1 MYLTTRIKK
10 TTKAIA
16 KFLTVNRSKVV
27 GFDSSGIQIEEFS
40 ALKAV
45 ANDGVIIITDGDGD
59 AFAIVSDAG
68 GADGTLTIVTDA
80 RVSEGVFDEDVI
92 GLGEEAY
99 LSLCP
104 PVASMTVMVNIAIA
118 KASDSN
124 FTFIWDLNLFFIASL
139 QLTLILRKGNNN

>member
-10 TTKAIA
+10 TTRAIA
-16 KFLTVNRSKVV
+16 KFLTVNKSKVV
-27 GFDSSGIQIEEFS
+27 GFELSGTQIEELS
-40 ALKAV
+40 ALNVV
-45 ANDGVIIITDGDGD
+45 ASDGVIIITDDDGD
-59 AFAIVSDAG
+59 AFAIVSDAF
-68 GADGTLTIVTDA
+68 DGTLTIVTDA
-80 RVSEGVFDEDVI
+80 GVVGCVSDEDVI

-104 PVASMTVMVNIAIA
+104 PVASKTVPVNIAIA
-118 KASDSN
+118 KASSSN